1 MSTRLRPKNIRDTSA
16 HNSTY
21 ARALQG
27 VLSAEVLYSDAVGG
41 ENIVALGT
49 VPAGARVIVAKV
61 NILTAF
67 DAGTTN
73 TLTIG
78 PSTDYDYLLTDGHPD
93 VVDSET
99 LGELLDYE
107 PTVDTILYAR
117 YAYTGTAPTAGKA
130 IAYVL
135 FEHP

>member
-1 MSTRLRPKNIRDTSA
+1 MSDRLRPKNIRDTSA

-21 ARALQG
+21 AKALQG

-61 NILTAF
+61 NVITAF
-67 DAGTTN
+67 NAGTTN

-117 YAYTGTAPTAGKA
+117 YTYTGTAPAAGKA
-130 IAYVL
+130 VAYVL